1 MSNNTG
7 VGGQTGGYQFSH
19 MHQSMLDENDDVDG
33 EVFFEPP
40 PMMMT
45 QPQLNMKNYNGNGED
60 LLFD

>member
-1 MSNNTG
+1 MAGGNPMSNNTG

-45 QPQLNMKNYNGNGED
+45 QP
-60 LLFD
+60 